1 MNALS
6 IALKVNVNVAYL
18 DGHDPHGQVSFVPFQ
33 NAPFTFIEPVNL
45 LYRCVHSVCS
55 CLRHPRTLS
64 LNAPSLS
71 DPAITTSSTGGTRIP
86 CPPSSYDR
94 FLPAA
99 RSRGPPALRTPRYH
113 LICPVRV
120 CPASRSSARAGA
132 RTGWCASRSER
143 RTRARERARASPP
156 AEATAGSENLRS
168 CSAQV
173 AISVVVYCMCDRDVC
188 VR

>member
-64 LNAPSLS
+64 LNAPS
-71 DPAITTSSTGGTRIP
+71 PYQTRP
-86 CPPSSYDR
+86 LRHPRPEGRGSHAPPPR
-94 FLPAA
+94 MIAFF
-99 RSRGPPALRTPRYH
+99 PP
-113 LICPVRV
+113 PV
-120 CPASRSSARAGA
+120 PGA
-132 RTGWCASRSER
+132 RPRCA
-143 RTRARERARASPP
+143 P
-156 AEATAGSENLRS
+156 L
-168 CSAQV
+168 
-173 AISVVVYCMCDRDVC
+173 AII
-188 VR
+188 